1 MQVNSINTLIGSQ
14 TGVAKGNSV
23 GDNSLFKD
31 LLNRAVN
38 TLNESE
44 NLSVRE
50 NYNLLINNDI
60 NLHEVMIAAEKADIV
75 LQFTLQVRNK
85 IMDAYNEIMRMQI

>member
-60 NLHEVMIAAEKADIV
+60 NLHEVMIAAEKADIA

>member
-38 TLNESE
+38 NLNESE

-60 NLHEVMIAAEKADIV
+60 NLHEVMIAAEKADIA